1 MRPRCASTGA
11 PIGTGWLQNDQVV
24 IHIVRATAAPPTWSP
39 RRWRVTGRASGS
51 PTCMARS
58 RGMPIY
64 GRSARRTNCV
74 TANTPSRRGD
84 TIFAPRMKPYCC
96 YGLSCWRGRRKQ
108 LAESTRRAPAQARL
122 DRELDAI
129 MVLAP
134 TNSHGRRLRKRYGKV
149 RSHSVHLPG
158 ASGEYPPDNN
168 GSERELRPTATY
180 RKVTGGFRST
190 WGADLFAGVR
200 SVIGT
205 AARQGK
211 DAYHAILAVLDGE
224 SAIQPG

>member
-11 PIGTGWLQNDQVV
+11 RLELGVSERSGGDPHSAQQL
-24 IHIVRATAAPPTWSP
+24 
-39 RRWRVTGRASGS
+39 RRQRGHRDDGGS
-51 PTCMARS
+51 PAEHLGLRPVGGAAGVCRS
-58 RGMPIY
+58 V
-64 GRSARRTNCV
+64 GRSVWCTNCV
-74 TANTPSRRGD
+74 TANTLSGGGRYDLRPTYEGTAVLGCRVTLAQTTGRARG
-84 TIFAPRMKPYCC
+84 T
-96 YGLSCWRGRRKQ
+96 
-108 LAESTRRAPAQARL
+108 TRARL
-122 DRELDAI
+122 AASWMPLPRCR
-129 MVLAP
+129 AP

-149 RSHSVHLPG
+149 RSHLFTFLEHPEV
-158 ASGEYPPDNN
+158 PPDNN

-200 SVIGT
+200 SVLGT

-211 DAYHAILAVLDGE
+211 GCAITRILAVLDGE